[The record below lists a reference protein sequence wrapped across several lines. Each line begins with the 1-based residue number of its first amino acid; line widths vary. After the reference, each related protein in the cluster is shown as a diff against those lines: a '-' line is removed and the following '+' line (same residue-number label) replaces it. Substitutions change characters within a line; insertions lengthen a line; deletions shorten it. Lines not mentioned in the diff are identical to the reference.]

1 MISVDIEI
9 GSKVVGRLP
18 ITYLTDKKMFQLD
31 FVSGIVDKIEY
42 RNSCKTTK
50 IIQFD
55 HFLFTRI
62 KLIQYKS
69 DQTGQ
74 RIRVADWRI
83 VKFEFGGISIQN
95 PKYDKIACDD
105 SDKYLV
111 DLYRKQ
117 YRL

>member
-50 IIQFD
+50 I
-55 HFLFTRI
+55 
-62 KLIQYKS
+62 IQYKS

>member
-50 IIQFD
+50 IIQ
-55 HFLFTRI
+55 
-62 KLIQYKS
+62 YKS

-111 DLYRKQ
+111 DLYRKHM
-117 YRL
+117 